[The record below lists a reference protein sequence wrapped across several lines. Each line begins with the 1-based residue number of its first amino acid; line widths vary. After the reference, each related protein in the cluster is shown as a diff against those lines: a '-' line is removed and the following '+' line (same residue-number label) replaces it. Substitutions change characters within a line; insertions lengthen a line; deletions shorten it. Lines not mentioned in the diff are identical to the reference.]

1 MMLSVP
7 KGCGLHQR
15 MYRAF
20 GVDVWSGRAHL
31 AWTFDPGVRKFFHEK
46 NRFHEN
52 IGLSRKRFFFT
63 KNHGKWILTNR
74 CFFTRKMFW
83 HKKKFPRKKSWNQ
96 LLQNIWKMCERIRE
110 KIGENWWKFWKI
122 VQDFAK
128 NWQKRCPRNP
138 VFGARD
144 PGRKTKFP
152 KGFPRKKT
160 PIFKILP
167 CGAKKWACGAS
178 VKGIVF
184 YTKGARADSPK
195 NAVFGWFCAR
205 ARKKNFFLKF
215 KK

>member
-52 IGLSRKRFFFT
+52 IGLSRKRFFS
-63 KNHGKWILTNR
+63 
-74 CFFTRKMFW
+74 RKITENGFSRTDV
-83 HKKKFPRKKSWNQ
+83 FS
-96 LLQNIWKMCERIRE
+96 RE
-110 KIGENWWKFWKI
+110 KCSGTKKISTKKILKPTFAKYLKNVWKNPWKNWWKLVKILKI

-138 VFGARD
+138 VFGARG

-178 VKGIVF
+178 VNAKIF

-195 NAVFGWFCAR
+195 NAVFWLILCPR
-205 ARKKNFFLKF
+205 AQKNLFF
-215 KK
+215 